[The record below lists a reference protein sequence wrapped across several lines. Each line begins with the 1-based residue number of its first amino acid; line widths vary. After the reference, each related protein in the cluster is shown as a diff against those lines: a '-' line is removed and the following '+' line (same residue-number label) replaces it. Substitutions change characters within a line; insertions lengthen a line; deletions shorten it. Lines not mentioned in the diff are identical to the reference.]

1 MKKIY
6 ALIFS
11 MILCLSLC
19 ACGRNT
25 AQSVDDFIADAPSIT
40 GIVTEVHDKYI
51 VIQGE
56 PNELYHLSEKYH
68 VSLPAEYENPDTSYS
83 VGDEVIVYYDG
94 NIAESDPLQINTV
107 YAITLKT
114 PAAETITG
122 DFNSTKWLDGVTF
135 IDLAPG
141 EEVKSSTEV
150 IVKNDNAIFQYSITY
165 GRAAL
170 TLEYGLQAV
179 DGTEYSREIIGGS
192 EIGTIENIP
201 AGTYYLFVRNS
212 GDYSDLPAYQDKSI
226 SYNATGA
233 MNYAITLKTPAAENA
248 TVPTKIP
255 GLTISYGDEEITAWV
270 GGHSWVYED
279 EKGEKNAIIKES
291 NHPLHCMETMSFI
304 PVWATTVS
312 HAVGYEPGQVT
323 LNFGVEPT
331 KITVYRYDV
340 EAADETAGEEI
351 IMDNGYVLDLAF
363 GNYLYHIAAEWD
375 CPDKELGGSGDYAFY
390 TKAPE
395 IYNPKA
401 E

>member
-1 MKKIY
+1 M
-6 ALIFS
+6 
-11 MILCLSLC
+11 
-19 ACGRNT
+19 
-25 AQSVDDFIADAPSIT
+25 
-40 GIVTEVHDKYI
+40 
-51 VIQGE
+51 
-56 PNELYHLSEKYH
+56 
-68 VSLPAEYENPDTSYS
+68 
-83 VGDEVIVYYDG
+83 
-94 NIAESDPLQINTV
+94 DPLQINTV

-323 LNFGVEPT
+323 LNFDVEPT

>member
-192 EIGTIENIP
+192 EIGLIENIP
-201 AGTYYLFVRNS
+201 AGTYHLFVRNS
-212 GDYSDLPAYQDKSI
+212 GDYSDLLAYQNKSM

-233 MNYAITLKTPAAENA
+233 MNYAIT
-248 TVPTKIP
+248 
-255 GLTISYGDEEITAWV
+255 D
-270 GGHSWVYED
+270 
-279 EKGEKNAIIKES
+279 
-291 NHPLHCMETMSFI
+291 
-304 PVWATTVS
+304 
-312 HAVGYEPGQVT
+312 
-323 LNFGVEPT
+323 
-331 KITVYRYDV
+331 
-340 EAADETAGEEI
+340 
-351 IMDNGYVLDLAF
+351 
-363 GNYLYHIAAEWD
+363 
-375 CPDKELGGSGDYAFY
+375 
-390 TKAPE
+390 
-395 IYNPKA
+395 
-401 E
+401 